1 MERAVL
7 TQTFK
12 TTLMGLGLSLLA
24 ACSGMEAKGP
34 KSDPYPLMTQE
45 QPNAILVLPA
55 INESTA
61 ADAPDYYSVTIAP
74 ILSGRGYYVMPQE
87 ITTEILRAEGITDG
101 RQLEGVTP
109 AKFGQLFGAD
119 AVLFVHIKEW
129 DTNYY
134 VVGGNVTV
142 SAVYELKSTKTG
154 ATLWSNSARQVVDTS
169 GDSNN
174 GGGIIGALIA
184 TAIQT
189 ATQDYMPVAQQ
200 VNAVALSPLPLGIR
214 HPAHPSKL
222 AKLAAANTAE
232 ASSTETA
239 TQ

>member
-1 MERAVL
+1 MPHNI
-7 TQTFK
+7 FK
-12 TTLMGLGLSLLA
+12 TAMLCLGLILLTG
-24 ACSGMEAKGP
+24 CSGLDSRDGP
-34 KSDPYPLMTQE
+34 KEDPYPLLTQQ
-45 QPNAILVLPA
+45 QPRTILVLPA

-74 ILSGRGYYVMPQE
+74 LLSAKGYYVMPQE

-134 VVGGNVTV
+134 VIGGNVTV

-154 ATLWSNSARQVVDTS
+154 ETLWSNAARQVIDTG

-184 TAIQT
+184 TAIKT
-189 ATQDYMPVAQQ
+189 ATQDYMPAAQQ
-200 VNAVALSPLPLGIR
+200 VNAVALMPLPLGIK
-214 HPAHPSKL
+214 HPEHPSKL
-222 AKLAAANTAE
+222 VKVADANSAAPVT
-232 ASSTETA
+232 SET
-239 TQ
+239 TVQ